1 MKRFIISILALSLL
15 LSCSRDPYSVY
26 TLHSGSLT
34 LTVTD
39 FGARVMSLT
48 TPDRDGA
55 LENIVAGHRTVEEYV
70 HPAGERFLGAC
81 VGPVANRIGGASF
94 QVDGK
99 VYHTPVND
107 NGRNPLHIR
116 RL

>member
-1 MKRFIISILALSLL
+1 MKKAVILTLLLFALL

-55 LENIVAGHRTVEEYV
+55 LENIVAGHKTVEEY
-70 HPAGERFLGAC
+70 
-81 VGPVANRIGGASF
+81 
-94 QVDGK
+94 
-99 VYHTPVND
+99 
-107 NGRNPLHIR
+107 
-116 RL
+116 